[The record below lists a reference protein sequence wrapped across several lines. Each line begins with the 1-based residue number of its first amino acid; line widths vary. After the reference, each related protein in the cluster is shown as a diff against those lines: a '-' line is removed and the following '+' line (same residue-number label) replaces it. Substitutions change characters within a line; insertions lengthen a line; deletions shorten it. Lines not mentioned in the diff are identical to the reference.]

1 MEKKKHNTKRVIIV
15 LVFLVLFAIYSF
27 ISLRGEYLQILEI
40 GENYTEIFET
50 NLMYKYLTT
59 GINFLILFLCI
70 FFTTRRIKK
79 GLKQFFDQEKKEMP
93 KLVNKSIALIGGVL
107 ISLITSD
114 FITSKLILAV
124 NRTWFGTQDLIF
136 GADIGYYMFQKPFVE
151 LIIGYII
158 ALIIALV
165 IYTVIYYIVVFN
177 LYFDG
182 IDRELLKKSIFIKQ
196 ILISIMFLAVAIA
209 AMTFV
214 KSQDA
219 IFKTFLTLGDEART
233 ELVGAGVTDVT
244 IGVWGYRIFAVVI
257 VIAIFMAIHFFKKQQ
272 TKKLLISLATVPGYL
287 MIFFLVMSLFQAIF
301 ISPNKLDKEKQYI
314 AENIK
319 NTRDAYQID
328 IEEISLES
336 TETITREMLE
346 RNESIVSN
354 IPIVSEA
361 MVLEA
366 LEQYQTSSGY
376 YSFRTAQLAKY
387 NIENKERILYLS
399 PREIVS
405 NGERISDNK
414 LYKYTHGYGTVLTS
428 ATTTNSLGGVE
439 YLQNDIDQKEK
450 VVEITNPRI
459 YFGMEESDTII
470 TNTQNGAEY
479 DYPITT
485 NTNAEY
491 TYSGEAGIQLGF
503 LDRLIL
509 GISKQNI
516 NIPFAS
522 NMTDESKI
530 LINRNILERAKT
542 LMPYL
547 LYDDEPYMVVRED
560 GSLVWV
566 IDAYTTSNYYPYSQS
581 SVIEKDGLRSKINYI
596 RNSAKVIVDA
606 YDGTITFYITD
617 KTDPIIMAYWKLYPC
632 LFTDE
637 AIPAD
642 IAEHIV
648 YPQFLYQIQAEML
661 TRYHNIETEVLY
673 RNDDTWE
680 IAKDTTTRTTT
691 TGIEMEPYYTMVNT
705 DEGYDLGLIVPY
717 TPYGKQNMTSYLV
730 GTYEN
735 GNRLKLYKFSTGT
748 TVLGPMQLNTQI
760 EQDATI
766 SKELETLNVTGSRII
781 KDMLIIPVE
790 DTLLYVEPI
799 YQVLLNESD
808 VPLLKKVI
816 VASGNKVAIG
826 DTLEIALENLLSQDA
841 VNIEIENT
849 DNEEDL
855 IEAIIK
861 ANNNLEESSLNNDW
875 EMIGKDLQRLQELI
889 QNLESIR
896 KQEELEEDSNTVT
909 DENITSENNFVV
921 LE

>member
-1 MEKKKHNTKRVIIV
+1 MEKKKHYTKRVIIV
-15 LVFLVLFAIYSF
+15 LVFLVFFAIYSF

-50 NLMYKYLTT
+50 NLKYKYLTT
-59 GINFLILFLCI
+59 GINFIILFFCI
-70 FFTTRRIKK
+70 FFTTRTIKK
-79 GLKQFFDQEKKEMP
+79 GLKEFFDQEKKEMP
-93 KLVNKSIALIGGVL
+93 KLPNKSISLIGGVL
-107 ISLITSD
+107 ISLLTSD
-114 FITSKLILAV
+114 FITSKLILAM

-136 GADIGYYMFQKPFVE
+136 GTDIGYYMFQKPFIE
-151 LIIGYII
+151 LMIGYVI
-158 ALIIALV
+158 ALIIALT

-182 IDRELLKKSIFIKQ
+182 IDRELLKKSRFIKQ
-196 ILISIMFLAVAIA
+196 ILLSIMFLAIAIA

-214 KSQDA
+214 KSQDV
-219 IFKTFLTLGDEART
+219 IFKTFLTLNDEAGT
-233 ELVGAGVTDVT
+233 ELAGAGVTDVT

-257 VIAIFMAIHFFKKQQ
+257 IIAIFMAIHFFKKQQ
-272 TKKLLISLATVPGYL
+272 TKKLLISLITVPVYL
-287 MIFFLVMSLFQAIF
+287 VVFFLVMSLFQAIF

-319 NTRDAYQID
+319 NTRDAYQIE
-328 IEEISLES
+328 IEEVSLEN
-336 TETITREMLE
+336 TATITREMLE
-346 RNESIVSN
+346 KNETIISN
-354 IPIVSEA
+354 IPIVSED
-361 MVLEA
+361 MVLET

-387 NIENKERILYLS
+387 DIHNKESIVYLS

-479 DYPITT
+479 DYPISG

-522 NMTDESKI
+522 NMTEESKI
-530 LINRNILERAKT
+530 LINRNILERVKT

-547 LYDDEPYMVVRED
+547 LYDEEPYMVVRED

-581 SVIEKDGLRSKINYI
+581 SVIEKDGLRTKINYI

-606 YDGTITFYITD
+606 YDGTVTFYITD
-617 KTDPIIMAYWKLYPC
+617 KTDPIIMAYWKLYSC

-637 AIPAD
+637 TIPAD

-680 IAKDTTTRTTT
+680 IAKNNMTSTVTSAGTK
-691 TGIEMEPYYTMVNT
+691 MEPYYTMVSTGDTNR
-705 DEGYDLGLIVPY
+705 LGLMIPY
-717 TPYGKQNMTSYLV
+717 TPYGKQNMISYLI

-735 GNRLKLYKFSTGT
+735 GNKLELFKFSTGT

-760 EQDATI
+760 EQDETI
-766 SKELETLNVTGSRII
+766 SNELETLNVTGSRII

-808 VPLLKKVI
+808 VPLLKKII

-826 DTLEIALENLLSQDA
+826 DSLESALDNLLSQDA

-855 IEAIIK
+855 IDAIIK

-889 QNLESIR
+889 RNLETIR
-896 KQEELEEDSNTVT
+896 QQEVEEDTNTIT
-909 DENITSENNFVV
+909 DENIIIENNLNVM
-921 LE
+921 E